1 MASVILLN
9 KNHMPCKN
17 MSEQEGVIKYKL
29 IHLNHPLDK
38 HISISEI
45 NSWRHILFKLGLIGQ
60 HPDRYAGYGF
70 GNISQRINHP
80 PFETQQFIISGTQT
94 GAIQTLT
101 KKHYCC
107 VLEANPDLNSIKS
120 SGEIQPSSE
129 ALTHA
134 SVYQHDNT
142 IQSVIHVHNPDIWNN
157 TQQLKLAHT
166 TADIPYGTPE
176 MANKVRYLLQSKNI
190 KNTGIFSMLG
200 HEDGII
206 AFSDSIQKAAHLL
219 IDYYAKAM
227 TLKSIT

>member
-1 MASVILLN
+1 
-9 KNHMPCKN
+9 

-29 IHLNHPLDK
+29 THNKAPLEK

-45 NSWRHILFKLGLIGQ
+45 NAWRSIFFKLDLIGQ

-70 GNISQRINHP
+70 GNISQRINPTHS
-80 PFETQQFIISGTQT
+80 ENLQFIISGTQT
-94 GAIQTLT
+94 GYIQTLS

-107 VLEANPDLNSIKS
+107 VLEARPDINSIKS
-120 SGEIQPSSE
+120 SGETHPSSE

-134 SVYQHDNT
+134 SVYQHDKT
-142 IQSVIHVHNPDIWNN
+142 IKSVIHVHSPDIWSY

-166 TADIPYGTPE
+166 AADIPYGTPE
-176 MANKVRYLLQSKNI
+176 MANKVRSLLQSENME
-190 KNTGIFSMLG
+190 NTGIFSMLG

-206 AFSDSIQKAAHLL
+206 AFSDSIQKTALIL

-227 TLKSIT
+227 MLKSIT